1 MSSDATPRP
10 IRGIAGLRALVGEE
24 LGVSSW
30 IDVTQDEIDRF
41 ADATGDHAWMHVDPQ
56 RAATSELGSTIAH
69 GLLTL
74 SLGPRCSYEIYAI
87 EDVDVVLNYG
97 FERVRFTAPLPVGSR
112 VRMRARLDA
121 VEPAK
126 RGVTCRIEQTFE
138 REGHDRPV
146 CVATSMLVV
155 LGDAA

>member
-1 MSSDATPRP
+1 MSSDATPRI
-10 IRGIAGLRALVGEE
+10 IRGIAGLRALVGQE
-24 LGVSSW
+24 LGVSRW
-30 IDVTQDEIDRF
+30 IDVTQEEIDRF
-41 ADATGDHAWMHVDPQ
+41 AAATGDHAWMHVDPR
-56 RAATSELGSTIAH
+56 RAGASELGSTIAH

-74 SLGPRCSYEIYAI
+74 SLGPQCSYEIYAI

-97 FERVRFTAPLPVGSR
+97 FDRVRFTAPLPVGSR

-146 CVATSMLVV
+146 CVATSL
-155 LGDAA
+155 LIAHGDDA

>member
-1 MSSDATPRP
+1 MSSDARPRP
-10 IRGIAGLRALVGEE
+10 IPGIAGLRDLVGHE

-30 IDVTQDEIDRF
+30 VDVTQPEIDRF
-41 ADATGDHAWMHVDPQ
+41 ADATGDHAWMHVDRQ
-56 RAATSELGSTIAH
+56 RAADSELGSTIAH

-112 VRMRARLDA
+112 VRMRARIDA

-138 REGHDRPV
+138 REGHERPV
-146 CVATSMLVV
+146 CVATSLLVV
-155 LGDAA
+155 IGAGA